1 MEGIT
6 VTNLSYTYQGARE
19 ALKDVSFHVTAGKK
33 LAVLGANGSGKSTLI
48 QHFNGLILP
57 QKGTVK
63 IRGEFVEKKNLKT
76 LRQKVGII
84 FDQPDDQILASTVY
98 EDVAFGPRNLRLSE
112 EEVQQRVKQAL
123 EQMEIEELGKASPY
137 ELSLGQKKKVAIA
150 GVLAMKPEVLVFD
163 EPFSGLDPLSREGL
177 KKALDALHRLGH
189 TLIFTTHNVDI
200 AYQWADQLLI
210 LKEGQV
216 LHSGRVEALED
227 EKLVSKG
234 NLELPTLVKI
244 LQGTG
249 ISEKN
254 PAIINRTLKEALDI
268 GKQQK

>member
-1 MEGIT
+1 MEGIS
-6 VTNLSYTYQGARE
+6 VSKMSYTYQGE
-19 ALKDVSFHVTAGKK
+19 QPALKNVSFNVTSGKK
-33 LAVLGANGSGKSTLI
+33 LAILGANGSGKSTLI

-63 IRGEFVEKKNLKT
+63 IREDFVEKKNLKT

-84 FDQPDDQILASTVY
+84 FDQPDDQILASTVW
-98 EDVAFGPRNLRLSE
+98 EDVAFGPRNLRLAE
-112 EEVQQRVKQAL
+112 EEVQHRVKKAL
-123 EQMEIEELGKASPY
+123 KQMEIEELGEFSPY

-150 GVLAMKPEVLVFD
+150 GVLAMKPEILVFD
-163 EPFSGLDPLSREGL
+163 EPFSGLDPGSREGL
-177 KKALDALHRLGH
+177 KKALDTLHGRGH

-216 LHSGRVEALED
+216 LHSGGVEALENED
-227 EKLVSKG
+227 LLSKG
-234 NLELPTLVKI
+234 NLELPGLVKL

-249 ISEKN
+249 IAGKDSAE
-254 PAIINRTLKEALDI
+254 INRTLKEALGI
-268 GKQQK
+268 EK